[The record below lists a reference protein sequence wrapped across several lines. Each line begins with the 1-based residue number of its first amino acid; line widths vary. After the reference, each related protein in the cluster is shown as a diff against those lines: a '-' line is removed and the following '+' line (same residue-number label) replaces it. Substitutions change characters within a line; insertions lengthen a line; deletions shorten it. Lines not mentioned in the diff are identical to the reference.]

1 VDDPTSHAAV
11 ILIGDR
17 HVGRPALGAADDA
30 RLAYGE
36 GSWYARLLLGEG
48 LLSSEGDQHLRHRRA
63 LQPAFHP
70 GRIAEYLAHF
80 ARDAR
85 PTADRWSDGGGID
98 LVAEMSAMTLDGA
111 GAALFGSDLRGP
123 APQITHALSD
133 LLAGFRLAMAPGGPP
148 LLRSPLPVAVR
159 VGLAKAELENVVDDL
174 NAGVGPLSLRPDR
187 C

>member
-1 VDDPTSHAAV
+1 
-11 ILIGDR
+11 
-17 HVGRPALGAADDA
+17 
-30 RLAYGE
+30 
-36 GSWYARLLLGEG
+36 
-48 LLSSEGDQHLRHRRA
+48 
-63 LQPAFHP
+63 
-70 GRIAEYLAHF
+70 
-80 ARDAR
+80 
-85 PTADRWSDGGGID
+85 
-98 LVAEMSAMTLDGA
+98 MSAMTLDGA
-111 GAALFGSDLRGP
+111 GAALFGSDLRAP